1 MLPFVDVS
9 EHAIERFPAHFQFE
23 QAARALIAAKRSEN
37 TRAAYVRDLDR
48 WLDFCQAIGVSPA
61 APPLNAST
69 AFRDHLQA
77 SLSNESARRVL
88 AAMSSIYRTLLAT
101 RAVRVNPFHP
111 AVLSWPPANALP
123 KTRLVEDVHAQAMIA
138 HAETD
143 ADAHRGARDAA
154 ILRLLYDTGLRRASV
169 ARILRATYRSG
180 VLRAIVKGAKE
191 VEIKLPASSVIA
203 VDRWLAISPPA
214 PYLFPGPGG
223 AINVATINKIVKQRA
238 AAVGAG
244 HVHPHCFRAAF
255 VTAGYDAGLPEHE
268 IQASVHHS
276 DPKTTRRYDRHARG
290 GAVPSAIAAFRG
302 QK

>member
-1 MLPFVDVS
+1 VS
-9 EHAIERFPAHFQFE
+9 DQALARPVGDFQFE

-37 TRAAYVRDLDR
+37 TRAAYLRDLDR
-48 WLDFCQAIGVSPA
+48 WLDFCHVIDANPGS
-61 APPLNAST
+61 PPLDATT

-77 SLSNESARRVL
+77 SLSNESARRAI
-88 AAMSSIYRTLLAT
+88 AAMSSIYRALLAA

-123 KTRLVEDVHAQAMIA
+123 KTQLVGDTHACAMIA
-138 HAETD
+138 NAEAD
-143 ADAHRGARDAA
+143 ADPLRGARDAA
-154 ILRLLYDTGLRRASV
+154 ILQLLYDTGLRRASV
-169 ARILRATYRSG
+169 ARILRATYRNG

-191 VEIKLPASSVIA
+191 VEIALPASSVAA
-203 VDRWLAISPPA
+203 VDRWLRNASGPF
-214 PYLFPGPGG
+214 LFPGPRG

-238 AAVGAG
+238 KAVGAG

-290 GAVPSAIAAFRG
+290 GAVPAAVAAFRG